1 MNMRDCLPLSVL
13 NTRAKQ
19 GKFRLCYGMAYVRNW
34 SRIGRNF
41 SWRDFHLLWNSGTPL
56 SEMERLQ
63 NIAERYREQFQVL
76 YDQEQTRRRLGEER
90 LRLEGRLLWERERRE
105 NPHREVTLPEQTGIE
120 ISSGDPDPSATGG
133 ATGSQADFIPSPLE
147 MYSFDPTLCSW
158 ILELPG
164 IGITLTLLAVR
175 GTCNELGS
183 RAVRHFSGTHPTS
196 QN

>member
-1 MNMRDCLPLSVL
+1 MEWLTL
-13 NTRAKQ
+13 
-19 GKFRLCYGMAYVRNW
+19 G
-34 SRIGRNF
+34 IGVALGVILVGGISTYCGILFYRE
-41 SWRDFHLLWNSGTPL
+41 RRQML

-133 ATGSQADFIPSPLE
+133 ATGSQADFLPSPLE

-164 IGITLTLLAVR
+164 IGIPLTLLAGLLLRLVVKVLIR
-175 GTCNELGS
+175 LVNGKL
-183 RAVRHFSGTHPTS
+183 VK
-196 QN
+196 